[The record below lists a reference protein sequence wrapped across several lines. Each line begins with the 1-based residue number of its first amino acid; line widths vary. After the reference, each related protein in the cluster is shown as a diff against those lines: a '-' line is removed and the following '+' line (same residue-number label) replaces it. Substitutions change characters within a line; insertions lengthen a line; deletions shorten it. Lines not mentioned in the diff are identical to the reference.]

1 MANCQESS
9 TTMQQNID
17 NTYSPEEA
25 VRNILNTPAN
35 DAERAIVEMQLGR
48 FPRGMVAVG
57 ARCVCGR
64 PLAVITRPCLEDGTP
79 FPTTCYLTS
88 PEAVKAVSHVEA
100 NGLMREFNEL
110 LQTDESVKKQYEQ
123 AHKYYLQFRHALA
136 VTLGDSE
143 EHISEMSA
151 GGMPVRVKCL
161 HALLAQTLVM
171 GKGVNPIGDMVLER
185 IRDEFD
191 PCVCRCTTPWS
202 DDADAAEMEVVVEE
216 KSSRK
221 DADCA
226 DCAEKNASE
235 NADCADCADCAEKN
249 AGKDADCAEKS
260 VTVAAIDC
268 GTNSI
273 RLKIAQVSEHGMKD
287 IVPRML
293 RVVRLGQGI
302 DETHRFADD
311 ALERVR
317 AAAHEFAQVLKE
329 HPVDAIRFV
338 ATSATRDAENREIF
352 EQMMIDELG
361 VRPEVISGT
370 EEAALSFLG
379 ATSVV
384 SRDELQPPY
393 LVVDLGGGS
402 TELVLGG
409 DGDSLPAHK
418 VAAAYSMNVGSVRM
432 TERHLHTDPPTEEEI
447 QAAIDDVDKHID
459 EALKVVPA
467 GRTRTIIGVSGTVTT
482 MAALTMGLK
491 HYDHTAVDGVRIGL
505 EQAYAV
511 NNRFLRMARD
521 RRRTYATIHPGRV
534 DVVGGGAV
542 VWSRVLE
549 RLAKAAYEDHGGVLD
564 TFVASEH
571 GLLDG
576 ITLDLGRRLLGE
588 K

>member
-1 MANCQESS
+1 MANSQESS
-9 TTMQQNID
+9 DKMQNSNKKYI
-17 NTYSPEEA
+17 PEEA
-25 VRNILNTPAN
+25 VKRLFTTPAS
-35 DAERAIVEMQLGR
+35 DAERTIVEKQLGR

-64 PLAVITRPCLEDGTP
+64 PLVVITRPCLEDGTP

-88 PEAVKAVSHVEA
+88 PEAVKAVSRVEA
-100 NGLMREFNEL
+100 DGIMREYNEL
-110 LQTDESVKKQYEQ
+110 LQSDEDLKKQYER
-123 AHKYYLQFRHALA
+123 AHKYYLEFRHELA
-136 VTLGDSE
+136 VSLGDSE
-143 EHISEMSA
+143 EHISQMSA

-185 IRDEFD
+185 IKDEFD
-191 PCVCRCTTPWS
+191 PNVCRCTTPWS
-202 DDADAAEMEVVVEE
+202 DDAYATETEVVVEDE
-216 KSSRK
+216 TIAKDKTAEGEAVKS
-221 DADCA
+221 DTTT
-226 DCAEKNASE
+226 CAEKT
-235 NADCADCADCAEKN
+235 
-249 AGKDADCAEKS
+249 
-260 VTVAAIDC
+260 VQVAAIDC

-317 AAAHEFAQVLKE
+317 DAAHEFAQVLKE

-409 DGDSLPAHK
+409 DGDCLPAHK
-418 VAAAYSMNVGSVRM
+418 VSAAYSMNVGSVRM

-447 QAAIDDVDKHID
+447 QAAIEDIDKHID
-459 EALKVVPA
+459 DAFKVVPA
-467 GRTRTIIGVSGTVTT
+467 GRARTIIGVSGTVTT
-482 MAALTMGLK
+482 MAALTMGLQ
-491 HYDHTAVDGVRIGL
+491 HYDHTAVDGVHIGL
-505 EQAYAV
+505 EQAYAI
-511 NNRFLRMARD
+511 NNRFLRMPRD
-521 RRRTYATIHPGRV
+521 CRRTYATIHPGRV

-542 VWSRVLE
+542 IWSRVLE

-576 ITLDLGRRLLGE
+576 ITLDLGRKLLATR
-588 K
+588 

>member
-1 MANCQESS
+1 MASSQESS
-9 TTMQQNID
+9 DKMQNSNKKYI
-17 NTYSPEEA
+17 PEEA
-25 VRNILNTPAN
+25 VKRLFTTPAS
-35 DAERAIVEMQLGR
+35 DAERTIVEKQLGR

-79 FPTTCYLTS
+79 FPTTCYLTC
-88 PEAVKAVSHVEA
+88 PEAVKAVSRVEA
-100 NGLMREFNEL
+100 DGIMREYNEL
-110 LQTDESVKKQYEQ
+110 LQSDEDLKKQYER
-123 AHKYYLQFRHALA
+123 AHKYYLEFRHELA
-136 VTLGDSE
+136 VSLGDSE
-143 EHISEMSA
+143 EHISQMSA

-185 IRDEFD
+185 IKDEFD
-191 PCVCRCTTPWS
+191 PSVCRCTTPWS
-202 DDADAAEMEVVVEE
+202 DDAYATETEVVVEDE
-216 KSSRK
+216 TVAKDKTAEGEAVKS
-221 DADCA
+221 DTTT
-226 DCAEKNASE
+226 CAEKT
-235 NADCADCADCAEKN
+235 
-249 AGKDADCAEKS
+249 
-260 VTVAAIDC
+260 VQVAAIDC

-317 AAAHEFAQVLKE
+317 DAAHEFAQVLKE

-409 DGDSLPAHK
+409 DGDCLPAHK
-418 VAAAYSMNVGSVRM
+418 VSAAYSMNVGSVRM

-447 QAAIDDVDKHID
+447 QAAIEDIDKHID
-459 EALKVVPA
+459 DAFKVVPA
-467 GRTRTIIGVSGTVTT
+467 GRARTIIGVSGTVTT
-482 MAALTMGLK
+482 MAALTMGLQ
-491 HYDHTAVDGVRIGL
+491 HYDHTAVDGVHIGL

-511 NNRFLRMARD
+511 NNRFLRMPRD
-521 RRRTYATIHPGRV
+521 CRRTYATIHPGRV

-542 VWSRVLE
+542 IWSRVLE

-576 ITLDLGRRLLGE
+576 ITLDLGRKLLATR
-588 K
+588 

>member
-1 MANCQESS
+1 MANSQESS
-9 TTMQQNID
+9 DKMQNSNKKYI
-17 NTYSPEEA
+17 PEEA
-25 VRNILNTPAN
+25 VKRLFTTPAS
-35 DAERAIVEMQLGR
+35 DAERTIVEKQLGR

-88 PEAVKAVSHVEA
+88 PEAVKAVSRVEA
-100 NGLMREFNEL
+100 DGIMREYNEL
-110 LQTDESVKKQYEQ
+110 LQSDEDLKKQYER
-123 AHKYYLQFRHALA
+123 AHKYYLEFRHELA
-136 VTLGDSE
+136 VSLGDSE
-143 EHISEMSA
+143 EHISQMSA

-185 IRDEFD
+185 IKDEFD
-191 PCVCRCTTPWS
+191 PNVCRCTTPWS
-202 DDADAAEMEVVVEE
+202 DDAYATETEVVVEDE
-216 KSSRK
+216 TVAKDKTAEGEAVKS
-221 DADCA
+221 DTTT
-226 DCAEKNASE
+226 CAEKT
-235 NADCADCADCAEKN
+235 
-249 AGKDADCAEKS
+249 
-260 VTVAAIDC
+260 VQVAAIDC

-317 AAAHEFAQVLKE
+317 DAAHEFAQVLKE

-409 DGDSLPAHK
+409 DGDCLPAHK
-418 VAAAYSMNVGSVRM
+418 VSAAYSMNVGSVRM

-447 QAAIDDVDKHID
+447 QAAIEDIDKHID
-459 EALKVVPA
+459 DAFKVVPA
-467 GRTRTIIGVSGTVTT
+467 GRARTIIGVSGTVTT
-482 MAALTMGLK
+482 MAALTMGLQ
-491 HYDHTAVDGVRIGL
+491 HYDHTAVDGVHIGL

-511 NNRFLRMARD
+511 NNRFLRMPRD
-521 RRRTYATIHPGRV
+521 CRRTYATIHPGRV

-542 VWSRVLE
+542 IWSRVLE

-576 ITLDLGRRLLGE
+576 ITLDLGRKLLATR
-588 K
+588 

>member
-1 MANCQESS
+1 MANSQESS
-9 TTMQQNID
+9 DKMQNSNKKYI
-17 NTYSPEEA
+17 PEEA
-25 VRNILNTPAN
+25 VKRLFTTPAS
-35 DAERAIVEMQLGR
+35 DAERTIVEKQLGR

-88 PEAVKAVSHVEA
+88 PEAVKAVSRVEA
-100 NGLMREFNEL
+100 DGIMREYNEL
-110 LQTDESVKKQYEQ
+110 LQSDEDLKKQYER
-123 AHKYYLQFRHALA
+123 AHKYYLEFRHELA
-136 VTLGDSE
+136 VSLGDSE
-143 EHISEMSA
+143 EHISQMSA

-185 IRDEFD
+185 IKDEFD
-191 PCVCRCTTPWS
+191 PNVCRCTTPWS
-202 DDADAAEMEVVVEE
+202 DDAYATETEVVVEDE
-216 KSSRK
+216 TIAKDKTAEGEAVKS
-221 DADCA
+221 DTTT
-226 DCAEKNASE
+226 CAEKT
-235 NADCADCADCAEKN
+235 
-249 AGKDADCAEKS
+249 
-260 VTVAAIDC
+260 VQVAAIDC

-317 AAAHEFAQVLKE
+317 DAAHEFAQVLKE

-409 DGDSLPAHK
+409 DGDCLPAHK
-418 VAAAYSMNVGSVRM
+418 VSAAYSMNVGSVRM

-447 QAAIDDVDKHID
+447 QAAIEDIDKHID
-459 EALKVVPA
+459 DAFKVVPA
-467 GRTRTIIGVSGTVTT
+467 GRARTIIGVSGTVTT
-482 MAALTMGLK
+482 MAALTMGLQ
-491 HYDHTAVDGVRIGL
+491 HYDHTAVDGVHIGL

-511 NNRFLRMARD
+511 NNRFLRMPRD
-521 RRRTYATIHPGRV
+521 CRRTYATIHPGRV

-542 VWSRVLE
+542 IWSRVLE

-576 ITLDLGRRLLGE
+576 ITLDLGRKLLATR
-588 K
+588 

>member
-1 MANCQESS
+1 
-9 TTMQQNID
+9 MQNND
-17 NTYSPEEA
+17 KNHYNPEEA
-25 VRNILNTPAN
+25 VKHLLETPAS
-35 DAERAIVEMQLGR
+35 DAERAIVELQIGR

-57 ARCVCGR
+57 ARCACGK
-64 PLAVITRPCLEDGTP
+64 PLVVITRPCLEDGTP

-88 PEAVKAVSHVEA
+88 PEAVKAVSRVEA
-100 NGLMREFNEL
+100 DGIMREFNEL
-110 LQTDESVKKQYEQ
+110 LQTDEEVKKQYEQ
-123 AHKYYLQFRHALA
+123 AHKYYLTFRHALA
-136 VTLGDSE
+136 VALGDSE
-143 EHISEMSA
+143 EHISDMSA

-185 IRDEFD
+185 IKDEFN
-191 PCVCRCTTPWS
+191 PSVCRCSTPWS
-202 DDADAAEMEVVVEE
+202 DDAKEIETEVVV
-216 KSSRK
+216 
-221 DADCA
+221 D
-226 DCAEKNASE
+226 EKNAS
-235 NADCADCADCAEKN
+235 NASNASKNSDCE
-249 AGKDADCAEKS
+249 EKS

-273 RLKIAQVSEHGMKD
+273 RLKIAKVTKRGMKD

-311 ALERVR
+311 ALERVK
-317 AAAHEFAQVLKE
+317 AAAREFANVLKE

-370 EEAALSFLG
+370 EEASLSFLG

-409 DGDSLPAHK
+409 DGVELPAHK
-418 VAAAYSMNVGSVRM
+418 VSAAYSMNVGSVRM
-432 TERHLHTDPPTEEEI
+432 TERHLHTDPPTEDEI
-447 QAAIDDVDKHID
+447 QAAIDDVDRHID
-459 EALKVVPA
+459 EAFKVVPA
-467 GRTRTIIGVSGTVTT
+467 GRVRTVIGVSGTVTT

-505 EQAYAV
+505 EKAYAV
-511 NNRFLRMARD
+511 NNRFLRMTRE
-521 RRRTYATIHPGRV
+521 RRRAYPTIHPGRV

-576 ITLDLGRRLLGE
+576 ITLDLGRRLLGLE
-588 K
+588 R

>member
-1 MANCQESS
+1 MANSQESS
-9 TTMQQNID
+9 DKMQNSNKKYI
-17 NTYSPEEA
+17 PEEA
-25 VRNILNTPAN
+25 VKRLFTTPAS
-35 DAERAIVEMQLGR
+35 DAERTIVEKQLGR
-48 FPRGMVAVG
+48 FPRGMVTVG

-88 PEAVKAVSHVEA
+88 PEAVKAVSRVEA
-100 NGLMREFNEL
+100 DGIMREYNEL
-110 LQTDESVKKQYEQ
+110 LQSDEDLKKQYER
-123 AHKYYLQFRHALA
+123 AHKYYLEFRHELA
-136 VTLGDSE
+136 VSLGDSE
-143 EHISEMSA
+143 EHISQMSA

-185 IRDEFD
+185 IKDEFD
-191 PCVCRCTTPWS
+191 PNVCRCTTPWS
-202 DDADAAEMEVVVEE
+202 DDAYATETEVVVEDE
-216 KSSRK
+216 TIAKDKTAEGEAVKS
-221 DADCA
+221 DTTT
-226 DCAEKNASE
+226 CAEKT
-235 NADCADCADCAEKN
+235 
-249 AGKDADCAEKS
+249 
-260 VTVAAIDC
+260 VQVAAIDC

-317 AAAHEFAQVLKE
+317 DAAHEFAQVLKE

-409 DGDSLPAHK
+409 DGDCLPAHK
-418 VAAAYSMNVGSVRM
+418 VSAAYSMNVGSVRM

-447 QAAIDDVDKHID
+447 QAAIEDIDKHID
-459 EALKVVPA
+459 DAFKVVPA
-467 GRTRTIIGVSGTVTT
+467 GRARTIIGVSGTVTT
-482 MAALTMGLK
+482 MAALTMGLQ
-491 HYDHTAVDGVRIGL
+491 HYDHTAVDGVHIGL

-511 NNRFLRMARD
+511 NNRFLRMPRD
-521 RRRTYATIHPGRV
+521 CRRTYATIHPGRV

-542 VWSRVLE
+542 IWSRVLE

-576 ITLDLGRRLLGE
+576 ITLDLGRKLLATR
-588 K
+588 

>member
-1 MANCQESS
+1 MANSQESS
-9 TTMQQNID
+9 DKMQNSNKKYI
-17 NTYSPEEA
+17 PEEA
-25 VRNILNTPAN
+25 VKRLFTTPAS
-35 DAERAIVEMQLGR
+35 DAERTIVEKQLGR

-79 FPTTCYLTS
+79 FPTTCYLTC
-88 PEAVKAVSHVEA
+88 PEAVKAVSRVEA
-100 NGLMREFNEL
+100 DGIMREYNEL
-110 LQTDESVKKQYEQ
+110 LQSDEDLKKQYER
-123 AHKYYLQFRHALA
+123 AHKYYLEFRHELA
-136 VTLGDSE
+136 VSLGDSE
-143 EHISEMSA
+143 EHISQMSA

-185 IRDEFD
+185 IKDEFD
-191 PCVCRCTTPWS
+191 PKVCRCTTPWS
-202 DDADAAEMEVVVEE
+202 DDAYATETEVVVEDE
-216 KSSRK
+216 TVAKDKTAEGEAVKS
-221 DADCA
+221 DTTT
-226 DCAEKNASE
+226 CAEKT
-235 NADCADCADCAEKN
+235 
-249 AGKDADCAEKS
+249 
-260 VTVAAIDC
+260 VQVAAIDC

-317 AAAHEFAQVLKE
+317 DAAHEFAQVLKE

-409 DGDSLPAHK
+409 DGDCLPAHK
-418 VAAAYSMNVGSVRM
+418 VSAAYSMNVGSVRM

-447 QAAIDDVDKHID
+447 QAAIEDIDKHID
-459 EALKVVPA
+459 DAFKVVPA
-467 GRTRTIIGVSGTVTT
+467 GRARTIIGVSGTVTT
-482 MAALTMGLK
+482 MAALTMGLQ

-511 NNRFLRMARD
+511 NNRFLRMPKD
-521 RRRTYATIHPGRV
+521 CRRTYATIHPGRV

-542 VWSRVLE
+542 IWSRVLE

-576 ITLDLGRRLLGE
+576 ITIDLGRKLLATR
-588 K
+588 

>member
-1 MANCQESS
+1 
-9 TTMQQNID
+9 MQNSNKKYI
-17 NTYSPEEA
+17 PEEA
-25 VRNILNTPAN
+25 VKRLFTTPAS
-35 DAERAIVEMQLGR
+35 DAERTIVEKQLGR

-79 FPTTCYLTS
+79 FPTTCYLTC
-88 PEAVKAVSHVEA
+88 PEAVKAVSRVEA
-100 NGLMREFNEL
+100 DGIMREYNEL
-110 LQTDESVKKQYEQ
+110 LQSDEDLKKQYER
-123 AHKYYLQFRHALA
+123 AHKYYLEFRHELA
-136 VTLGDSE
+136 VSLGDSE
-143 EHISEMSA
+143 EHISQMSA

-185 IRDEFD
+185 IKDEFD
-191 PCVCRCTTPWS
+191 PSVCRCTTPWS
-202 DDADAAEMEVVVEE
+202 DDAYATETEVVVEDE
-216 KSSRK
+216 TVAKDKTAEGEAVKS
-221 DADCA
+221 DTTT
-226 DCAEKNASE
+226 CAEKT
-235 NADCADCADCAEKN
+235 
-249 AGKDADCAEKS
+249 
-260 VTVAAIDC
+260 VQVAAIDC

-317 AAAHEFAQVLKE
+317 EAAHEFAQVLKE

-409 DGDSLPAHK
+409 DGDCLPAHK
-418 VAAAYSMNVGSVRM
+418 VSAAYSMNVGSVRM

-447 QAAIDDVDKHID
+447 QAAIEDIDKHID
-459 EALKVVPA
+459 DAFKVVPA
-467 GRTRTIIGVSGTVTT
+467 ERARTIIGVSGTVTT
-482 MAALTMGLK
+482 MAALTMGLQ

-511 NNRFLRMARD
+511 NNRFLRMPRD
-521 RRRTYATIHPGRV
+521 CRRTYATIHPGRV

-542 VWSRVLE
+542 IWSRVLE

-576 ITLDLGRRLLGE
+576 ITLDLGRKLLATR
-588 K
+588 